1 MATWCR
7 PSSLHHSNSSSK
19 EARAG
24 ALATSLS
31 AWHSQSWVKLIKLP
45 SHSHTLPLPP
55 MVVVV
60 VVVAMVLAPADLNP
74 MLSMAIQVPMEAKD
88 LCNLSDF
95 RGSVSQAT
103 YVVRAQ
109 VFDTLFV
116 PHCAI

>member
-19 EARAG
+19 EARAA

-55 MVVVV
+55 TVVVVV

-74 MLSMAIQVPMEAKD
+74 MLSMVIQVPMEAKD

-95 RGSVSQAT
+95 RGS
-103 YVVRAQ
+103 
-109 VFDTLFV
+109 
-116 PHCAI
+116 C